1 MKRYEV
7 TNDYIFKKI
16 FGKEGN
22 EEILKDLLISILEI
36 PIKEIEVIHDVH
48 LERTIEENKAGVLD
62 VKAKLDNNTTVN
74 IEMQVKDQSNMIDR
88 SLYYW
93 ANLYSN
99 GLYKKEDYTE
109 NDKTIVINILG
120 FNIFEEGPYQEIC
133 RVRRD
138 YNLEVITEH
147 FEMHFIQ
154 IPKCKKEE
162 IKTKLDE
169 WMQFIGNI
177 SEKGVNIAMK
187 SNERIKEAKEELEY
201 LNGDEETRRI
211 AELREKAIR
220 DETTNLNSA
229 RKEGERL
236 GLEKGK
242 IEIAKKMK
250 GKGHTIEEVVELT
263 ELSKEEVERL

>member
-16 FGKEGN
+16 FGKKGN
-22 EEILKDLLISILEI
+22 EKILKDLLISILDI
-36 PIKEIEVIHDVH
+36 PIKEIEVIHDSH
-48 LERTIEENKAGVLD
+48 LERTIKDNKAGVLD
-62 VKAKLDNNTTVN
+62 VRATLNNNVRVN

-109 NDKTIVINILG
+109 NKRTIVINILG
-120 FNIFEEGPYQEIC
+120 FNIFEEGPYHETC

-138 YNLEVITEH
+138 YNGDLLTKDL
-147 FEMHFIQ
+147 EMHFIQ
-154 IPKCKKEE
+154 IPKASKE
-162 IKTKLDE
+162 KLRTNLDD

-177 SEKGVNIAMK
+177 SEEGVNKAMGR
-187 SNERIKEAKEELEY
+187 NENIREAKEELEY

-220 DETTNLNSA
+220 DEVTNINHA
-229 RKEGERL
+229 KREGKIE
-236 GLEKGK
+236 EK

-250 GKGHTIEEVVELT
+250 EEKADIDFIERVTGLT
-263 ELSKEEVERL
+263 KEEIEKL